1 MMMMRERELLL
12 QPADRDPLVV
22 NYSSFAFEECCY
34 DAALRAFWRG
44 RGATEQI
51 EWQDQIK
58 L

>member
-1 MMMMRERELLL
+1 MRERELLL